1 MPAIHELIPDEIII
15 KIIKTWVLFYER
27 HPSTFHLKL
36 EILKSLGVFYDGLAT
51 PPPLGLVSSTL
62 LYSPC
67 PSRISTSRG
76 YRPT

>member
-51 PPPLGLVSSTL
+51 PPPWA
-62 LYSPC
+62 
-67 PSRISTSRG
+67 
-76 YRPT
+76 